1 MVVEREGVPILLP
14 YNGGHAFPSQR
25 VIPGFLRH
33 QTVDVPSAGFRTG
46 GPGHLSVADIFM
58 TFASQPRRLQRQ
70 GAAMVLHG
78 LQLRR

>member
-1 MVVEREGVPILLP
+1 
-14 YNGGHAFPSQR
+14 
-25 VIPGFLRH
+25 
-33 QTVDVPSAGFRTG
+33 
-46 GPGHLSVADIFM
+46 M